1 MRANPLNAVSVR
13 IDCIEKLIAVG
24 ERLGGWVFRGHG
36 SKKWRLETTL
46 ERAAARWGVKRT
58 ALRERE
64 KTLINSFQ
72 RRAHHYINDPPET
85 KHLTEWAA
93 LLQHYGGP
101 TRFLDVTRSYLV
113 AAFFAVEKAE
123 DDGIVWAF
131 NQGPLA
137 AKDEPEGPANPESPT
152 LRESDAVLAGEQEDQ
167 GIRLV
172 EPFRLNT
179 RLVTQRGAF
188 LMPLSLEMAFQDQLE
203 QIMGCGL
210 HSFTEIDLGEMVSHI
225 MTPVWQIII
234 PNERHSE
241 IIRFLAR
248 SNITAATLF
257 EGLEG
262 FARSLHTVMR
272 IFD

>member
-1 MRANPLNAVSVR
+1 MKAISVR
-13 IDCIEKLIAVG
+13 IDCIEKLIEVG

-36 SKKWRLETTL
+36 SKKWQLESTL
-46 ERAAARWGVKRT
+46 ERAAARWGVERT

-64 KTLINSFQ
+64 KTLLNSFQ
-72 RRAHHYINDPPET
+72 RRAHHYINDPPEAT
-85 KHLTEWAA
+85 HLIEWAA

-101 TRFLDVTRSYLV
+101 TRLLDVTRSYLV
-113 AAFFAVEKAE
+113 ATFFAVEKAE

-137 AKDEPEGPANPESPT
+137 ARDKLEGPANPESST
-152 LRESDAVLAGEQEDQ
+152 LRESDLVLAGEQEGQ

-172 EPFRLNT
+172 EPFRLNR
-179 RLVTQRGAF
+179 RLVTQQGVF
-188 LMPLSLEMAFQDQLE
+188 LMPLSLKTPFPDQLE
-203 QIMGCGL
+203 QIMGCSL
-210 HSFTEIDLGEMVSHI
+210 HSFTEIDSSDMVNHFW
-225 MTPVWQIII
+225 TPVWKIII
-234 PNERHSE
+234 PSERHSE
-241 IIRFLAR
+241 IMRFLAR

-262 FARSLHTVMR
+262 FARSLHTIMR